1 MPKATPPSVVMTD
14 THAVLILPITDS
26 ARPNA
31 NQHERNVD
39 EQTAQIRH
47 VQHGYRRG
55 VPAAACERFETYFGQ
70 ARRERLTYERAHDLR
85 AHVDEDDEQH
95 EADGEQVSSDPSGQI
110 GEQRAEAEQWF
121 RG

>member
-31 NQHERNVD
+31 
-39 EQTAQIRH
+39 TSIS
-47 VQHGYRRG
+47 G
-55 VPAAACERFETYFGQ
+55 VPAAACERFETYVGQ